1 MAENKLQEKVLG
13 SMPRL
18 AWEYR
23 NIPSNSDSPLP
34 LKERTLEGFRG
45 DPWAL
50 SAGRR
55 WLRKVRRLEVWGE
68 EWFSFMESTASAE
81 PSGILEAEVP

>member
-1 MAENKLQEKVLG
+1 MWKGVPGHLLMAENKLQEKVLG

-45 DPWAL
+45 GPCSLCWKKMA
-50 SAGRR
+50 
-55 WLRKVRRLEVWGE
+55 E
-68 EWFSFMESTASAE
+68 E
-81 PSGILEAEVP
+81 G